1 MPPAKKPQPK
11 IVAVKVEPQ
20 PIHFPKTEKL
30 PPETAPDFLENA
42 IDHMINRAALRD
54 SPTGER
60 SMAKTVAAFNVIH
73 GTALT
78 EVQGWQFMQLL
89 KIVRS
94 SQGQYV
100 ADDYEDAAA
109 YAALAGEAARKEANI
124 SV

>member
-1 MPPAKKPQPK
+1 MPPAKKTQRK
-11 IVAVKVEPQ
+11 FAAVKVAPQ

-60 SMAKTVAAFNVIH
+60 SMAKTVAAFNAMH

-78 EVQGWQFMQLL
+78 EKQGWQFMELL
-89 KIVRS
+89 KMSRS
-94 SQGQYV
+94 TQGQYV
-100 ADDYEDAAA
+100 ADDYEDAA
-109 YAALAGEAARKEANI
+109 YAALAGEAALKEASI